1 MEPIVRDD
9 PSPKPLAQTLRL
21 RTRYDE
27 QPIPLRN
34 MKTGI
39 KFKPCNVGTAD
50 AHNRR
55 LRAYCEAV
63 AHKFGQTYF
72 WDAYRHLNVS
82 WRSPAYPKPLPD
94 VLEDL
99 KVLVKQKTGRAM
111 QCKDVEYTDRK
122 TGRKRKR
129 SGSSAIREGCPPIK
143 PDTKIKD
150 FDRFVSWLADKG
162 ITVISIDLH
171 HDEGHADPLTDD
183 FLPNHHAHI
192 IVDWMDHAT
201 GKSVKLNANDGKEMQ
216 TVLAESLGMERGTPK
231 EDSGIE
237 GLGAIEYKEKMA
249 RENNRRLTA
258 ENARLETRNEQLEL
272 QAVAAEK
279 SIEDLEQRRKEK
291 KKALDEESGSAL
303 MSGMANLFG
312 KGRFAE
318 IERENER
325 LNDENQRM
333 KTDVARMEAQV
344 EKIPMMVERQVRK
357 TITANNEAHAEE
369 ISRINAA
376 HSRERVEL
384 QSRFSDLSR
393 RYREME
399 SNDRRVIDNL
409 RREKDTMLARMEAM
423 LSMLGDKLEKAIRAL
438 IQFARS
444 VCPAFTRDHKEAIV
458 PWLTTGNDPKNQA
471 DFVKLFSRPF
481 LDDAQFRKG
490 YREMDALASS
500 LPSVIEELEQPQYRG
515 IRR

>member
-1 MEPIVRDD
+1 
-9 PSPKPLAQTLRL
+9 
-21 RTRYDE
+21 
-27 QPIPLRN
+27 

-39 KFKPCNVGTAD
+39 KFKPCNVGTAE

-55 LRAYCEAV
+55 LCAYCEAV
-63 AHKFGQTYF
+63 ARKFGQTYF
-72 WDAYRHLNVS
+72 WDAFRHLNVS
-82 WRSPAYPKPLPD
+82 WRSPSYPKPLPD

-122 TGRKRKR
+122 TGKKRKR

-143 PDTKIKD
+143 PDTTIRD

-201 GKSVKLNANDGKEMQ
+201 GKSIKLNANDCKEMQ

-237 GLGAIEYKEKMA
+237 GLSAIEYKEKMA
-249 RENNRRLTA
+249 RENNRRLTT
-258 ENARLETRNEQLEL
+258 ENDRLETRNEQLEL
-272 QAVAAEK
+272 LAVAAEK
-279 SIEDLEQRRKEK
+279 SITDLEQQRKEK

-303 MSGMANLFG
+303 MSGVANLFG
-312 KGRFAE
+312 KGKYAE
-318 IERENER
+318 IEKENER
-325 LNDENQRM
+325 LTDENKRM
-333 KTDVARMEAQV
+333 KTDMMRMESKVA
-344 EKIPMMVERQVRK
+344 KIPMMVERQVRK
-357 TITANNEAHAEE
+357 TIADNNEAHAEE
-369 ISRINAA
+369 ISRLNTA
-376 HSRERVEL
+376 HIREQQTL
-384 QSRFSDLSR
+384 QSKFSELSR

-399 SNDRRVIDNL
+399 SNDRKVIDNL
-409 RREKDTMLARMEAM
+409 RREKETLLARLEAM
-423 LSMLGDKLEKAIRAL
+423 LKMLGDKLEKAIRAL
-438 IQFARS
+438 ILFARS
-444 VCPAFTRDHKEAIV
+444 ACSTFTRDHKEAIV
-458 PWLTTGNDPKNQA
+458 PWLTTGSKPDSQA

-481 LDDAQFRKG
+481 LDEEQFRKG
-490 YREMDALASS
+490 YREMDSLSSS
-500 LPSVIEELEQPQYRG
+500 LPSVIEELEQPQWRG
-515 IRR
+515 MRR

>member
-1 MEPIVRDD
+1 
-9 PSPKPLAQTLRL
+9 
-21 RTRYDE
+21 
-27 QPIPLRN
+27 

-39 KFKPCNVGTAD
+39 KFKPCNVGTAE

-55 LRAYCEAV
+55 LSAYCEAV
-63 AHKFGQTYF
+63 ARKFGQTYF
-72 WDAYRHLNVS
+72 RDAFRHLNVS
-82 WRSPAYPKPLPD
+82 WRSPSYPKPLPD

-99 KVLVKQKTGRAM
+99 KELVKQKTGRAM

-122 TGRKRKR
+122 TGKKRKR
-129 SGSSAIREGCPPIK
+129 SGCSAIREGCPPIK
-143 PDTKIKD
+143 SDTTISD
-150 FDRFVSWLADKG
+150 FDRFVTWLADKG

-201 GKSVKLNANDGKEMQ
+201 GKSIKLNANDCKEMQ

-237 GLGAIEYKEKMA
+237 GLNAIEYKEKMA

-279 SIEDLEQRRKEK
+279 TIEDLEQRRKEK

-318 IERENER
+318 IEKENER
-325 LNDENQRM
+325 LTDENKRM
-333 KTDVARMEAQV
+333 KTEVMRMESKVA
-344 EKIPMMVERQVRK
+344 KIPMMVERQVRK
-357 TITANNEAHAEE
+357 TIADNNEAHAGE
-369 ISRINAA
+369 IRTLNAN
-376 HSRERVEL
+376 HSRELQAL
-384 QSRFSDLSR
+384 QSKFSEISR
-393 RYREME
+393 RYRELE

-409 RREKDTMLARMEAM
+409 KREKETLLARLEAM

-444 VCPAFTRDHKEAIV
+444 AYSTFTRDHKEAIV
-458 PWLTTGNDPKNQA
+458 PWLTTGSKPDNQA

-481 LDDAQFRKG
+481 LDDGQFRKG
-490 YREMDALASS
+490 YREMDALTSS
-500 LPSVIEELEQPQYRG
+500 LPSVLKELEQPQYRG

>member
-150 FDRFVSWLADKG
+150 FDRL
-162 ITVISIDLH
+162 
-171 HDEGHADPLTDD
+171 
-183 FLPNHHAHI
+183 
-192 IVDWMDHAT
+192 
-201 GKSVKLNANDGKEMQ
+201 
-216 TVLAESLGMERGTPK
+216 
-231 EDSGIE
+231 
-237 GLGAIEYKEKMA
+237 
-249 RENNRRLTA
+249 
-258 ENARLETRNEQLEL
+258 
-272 QAVAAEK
+272 
-279 SIEDLEQRRKEK
+279 
-291 KKALDEESGSAL
+291 
-303 MSGMANLFG
+303 
-312 KGRFAE
+312 
-318 IERENER
+318 
-325 LNDENQRM
+325 
-333 KTDVARMEAQV
+333 
-344 EKIPMMVERQVRK
+344 
-357 TITANNEAHAEE
+357 
-369 ISRINAA
+369 
-376 HSRERVEL
+376 
-384 QSRFSDLSR
+384 
-393 RYREME
+393 
-399 SNDRRVIDNL
+399 
-409 RREKDTMLARMEAM
+409 
-423 LSMLGDKLEKAIRAL
+423 
-438 IQFARS
+438 
-444 VCPAFTRDHKEAIV
+444 
-458 PWLTTGNDPKNQA
+458 
-471 DFVKLFSRPF
+471 
-481 LDDAQFRKG
+481 
-490 YREMDALASS
+490 
-500 LPSVIEELEQPQYRG
+500 
-515 IRR
+515 